1 VPGATQDLKE
11 ADGKSRF
18 QRTETGYKADCVQA
32 SGHNTVTLDTS
43 IGDTAVDPVE
53 FAEGAITYLG
63 RSRTADLQQRGL
75 SVWQQARIRFEK
87 SANGIVPGK
96 QRQGRPASV
105 KKTMDSKTR
114 TVWSDSKW

>member
-32 SGHNTVTLDTS
+32 SGRNTATLDTS

-63 RSRTADLQQRGL
+63 RSRTADLPQRGL
-75 SVWQQARIRFEK
+75 SVWQQAWTRFEK
-87 SANGIVPGK
+87 SANGIVVSPDVWRMK
-96 QRQGRPASV
+96 ASISEEDDGFE
-105 KKTMDSKTR
+105 DSNGMER
-114 TVWSDSKW
+114 